1 MNDKEAFKLI
11 EKYHS
16 DIQEEATKLK
26 VFERKEGENQ
36 ISISSTYSEWRRRI
50 EELLQE
56 LKQHITCEQ
65 MILFELYNREI
76 FYSEDPFEILD
87 IMKEYFQELSE
98 EELKEKILAV
108 YKNKTE
114 RREQR

>member
-11 EKYHS
+11 EKFHS

-36 ISISSTYSEWRRRI
+36 ISISSTYSEWKQRI
-50 EELLQE
+50 NELLQE